1 MKNVL
6 VGYFSA
12 YKGIKGTIEYDYDS
26 WNYTGKLVENTGR
39 YYGKTVEELYDNFI
53 SIIDELEGK

>member
-6 VGYFSA
+6 VGYFHT

-26 WNYTGKLVENTGR
+26 GNYTGKLIENMGR
-39 YYGKTVEELYDNFI
+39 YFGKTVEELYDNFTSTVDKLI
-53 SIIDELEGK
+53 V